1 MIARREFLFAG
12 GCAAALGTAEWLRPR
27 EMRLLLPANEK
38 ITNIVPLHFGS
49 WQAGGGGD
57 IVLPDVKDSLASM
70 LYSDRVARS
79 YRETAGHTVHDV
91 MLLIA
96 YGRSQ
101 SDTLQLHRPETCYP
115 ATGFAVTFHQLTELP
130 IADGVSLPAV
140 MLTAEA
146 GDRVEDIIYWTRL
159 GEKMPRTLT
168 EQRAT
173 VRDGAPRLYRG
184 RRAGARLDDPPPRRC
199 AGVPRARGVHA
210 RDGVGDE
217 AGEPPRDDRRH
228 LRAAAPR
235 LITPPIAP

>member
-79 YRETAGHTVHDV
+79 YRETAGDTVHDV

-168 EQRAT
+168 EQRVQRFETALH
-173 VRDGAPRLYRG
+173 GYIA
-184 RRAGARLDDPPPRRC
+184 
-199 AGVPRARGVHA
+199 
-210 RDGVGDE
+210 DGVLVRASMIRHPDDAPVFPVLGEFMRAMVLGMKPANRPAMIGDTF
-217 AGEPPRDDRRH
+217 ARR
-228 LRAAAPR
+228 LPA
-235 LITPPIAP
+235 